1 MEIAINFGGFYGF
14 HDEYIED
21 KIEAMDFDRDY
32 VDFNKTNKDYA
43 KAWIDHFNNEGGT
56 DLKFVE
62 IDSPRFYNF
71 TTDKIIAEVNEN
83 DLYTFHE
90 MISIEE
96 FKEWADPQLRSRDGF
111 SSFYNGV
118 QDLIEKSMNDDKDYA
133 LLIGMVVD
141 WQTEVGNINDDIYEL
156 EYEIIKYKRK

>member
-71 TTDKIIAEVNEN
+71 TTDKVIAEVNEN
-83 DLYTFHE
+83 DLYTF
-90 MISIEE
+90 
-96 FKEWADPQLRSRDGF
+96 
-111 SSFYNGV
+111 
-118 QDLIEKSMNDDKDYA
+118 
-133 LLIGMVVD
+133 GMVVD

>member
-1 MEIAINFGGFYGF
+1 
-14 HDEYIED
+14 
-21 KIEAMDFDRDY
+21 
-32 VDFNKTNKDYA
+32 
-43 KAWIDHFNNEGGT
+43 
-56 DLKFVE
+56 
-62 IDSPRFYNF
+62 
-71 TTDKIIAEVNEN
+71 
-83 DLYTFHE
+83 

-96 FKEWADPQLRSRDGF
+96 FQEWADPQLRSRDGF